1 MLNSL
6 SWNGTGGGTMVS
18 RISVMGVVCGVLT
31 AASGAAQEMPNPQAM
46 QMQVQ
51 QIMQQRPREAEAAA
65 RAFLLLVAPDRV
77 AGLDSLRDQ
86 ANAGNNQ
93 PLIVVDGA
101 PVSSPP
107 SQDQYW
113 MEVAQLTVQFDMV
126 QKLNG
131 RDSVRAQ
138 LVSRMFGL
146 EANARAEQRAYRTA
160 AESNRPAIHRRI
172 VGIIDQHFD
181 LEDMLRDLEIA
192 DIERRLADV
201 RAESQRRRDHRAE
214 FIKFAV
220 DDIVRDAIRPR

>member
-1 MLNSL
+1 
-6 SWNGTGGGTMVS
+6 MVC
-18 RISVMGVVCGVLT
+18 RISAVIGVLGLL
-31 AASGAAQEMPNPQAM
+31 AASSSAAQDMPNPQAM

-77 AGLDSLRDQ
+77 GSLDSLREQ

-93 PLIVVDGA
+93 PIMVVDGV

-113 MEVAQLTVQFDMV
+113 SEVAQLTVQFDMV
-126 QKLNG
+126 QKLNR

-138 LVSRMFGL
+138 LVGKMFGL
-146 EANARAEQRAYRTA
+146 EANARAQQRAYRTA
-160 AESNRPAIHRRI
+160 AESSRPAIRKQI
-172 VGIIDQHFD
+172 EALITQHFD
-181 LEDMLRDLEIA
+181 LEDQLRAREIA
-192 DIERRLADV
+192 DIERRLAEV
-201 RAESQRRRDHRAE
+201 RSESQRRRDKRAE

-220 DDIVRDAIRPR
+220 DDIVRDAIRPH

>member
-1 MLNSL
+1 MAC
-6 SWNGTGGGTMVS
+6 
-18 RISVMGVVCGVLT
+18 RISAVVGVFGLL
-31 AASGAAQEMPNPQAM
+31 AASSGAAQEMPNPQAM

-65 RAFLLLVAPDRV
+65 RAFLMLVAPERLK
-77 AGLDSLRDQ
+77 GLDSLREQ
-86 ANAGNNQ
+86 ANAGRNQ
-93 PLIVVDGA
+93 PLVVVDGV

-160 AESNRPAIHRRI
+160 SESNRPAIHRQI
-172 VGIIDQHFD
+172 VVLIDQHFD

-192 DIERRLADV
+192 DIERRLTEV

-220 DDIVRDAIRPR
+220 DDIVRDAVRPR

>member
-1 MLNSL
+1 MAC
-6 SWNGTGGGTMVS
+6 
-18 RISVMGVVCGVLT
+18 RISAVVGVFGLL
-31 AASGAAQEMPNPQAM
+31 AASASAAQEMPDPQAM

-65 RAFLLLVAPDRV
+65 RAFLMLVAPERLK
-77 AGLDSLRDQ
+77 GLDSLREQ
-86 ANAGNNQ
+86 ANAGHNQ
-93 PLIVVDGA
+93 PVVVVDGV

-126 QKLNG
+126 QKLNS
-131 RDSVRAQ
+131 RDSARAQ

-146 EANARAEQRAYRTA
+146 EANARAQQRAYRTA
-160 AESNRPAIHRRI
+160 SESNRPAIHRQI
-172 VGIIDQHFD
+172 VVIIDQHFD

-192 DIERRLADV
+192 DIERRLTEV

-220 DDIVRDAIRPR
+220 DDIVRDAVRPQ

>member
-1 MLNSL
+1 MAC
-6 SWNGTGGGTMVS
+6 
-18 RISVMGVVCGVLT
+18 RISAVIGVFGLL
-31 AASGAAQEMPNPQAM
+31 AASSGAAQEMPNPQAM

-65 RAFLLLVAPDRV
+65 RAFLMLVAPERV
-77 AGLDSLRDQ
+77 NGLDSLREQ

-93 PLIVVDGA
+93 PIIVVDGV

-126 QKLNG
+126 QKLNR

-138 LVSRMFGL
+138 LVGRMFGL
-146 EANARAEQRAYRTA
+146 EANARAGQRAYRTIS
-160 AESNRPAIHRRI
+160 ESNRPAIRKRI
-172 VGIIDQHFD
+172 EALISQHFD
-181 LEDMLRDLEIA
+181 IEDQLRSLEIA

-201 RAESQRRRDHRAE
+201 RAESQRRREKRAE

>member
-1 MLNSL
+1 
-6 SWNGTGGGTMVS
+6 MVC
-18 RISVMGVVCGVLT
+18 RIDVIGVLALLT
-31 AASGAAQEMPNPQAM
+31 VSSSAAQEMPNPQAM

-65 RAFLLLVAPDRV
+65 RAFLMLVAPERLK
-77 AGLDSLRDQ
+77 GLDSLREQ
-86 ANAGNNQ
+86 ANAGHNQ
-93 PLIVVDGA
+93 PVVVVDGV

-160 AESNRPAIHRRI
+160 SESNRPAIRRQI
-172 VGIIDQHFD
+172 VVIIDQHFD

-192 DIERRLADV
+192 DIERRLTEV

-220 DDIVRDAIRPR
+220 DDIVRDAVRPQ

>member
-1 MLNSL
+1 MAC
-6 SWNGTGGGTMVS
+6 
-18 RISVMGVVCGVLT
+18 RINAVVGVFGLL
-31 AASGAAQEMPNPQAM
+31 AASASAAQEMPNPQAM

-51 QIMQQRPREAEAAA
+51 QIMQQRPHEAEAAA
-65 RAFLLLVAPDRV
+65 RAFLMLVAPERLK
-77 AGLDSLRDQ
+77 GLDSLREQ
-86 ANAGNNQ
+86 ANAGHNQ
-93 PLIVVDGA
+93 PIVVVDGV

-126 QKLNG
+126 KKLKG

-160 AESNRPAIHRRI
+160 SESNRSAIHRRI
-172 VGIIDQHFD
+172 VVIIDQHFD

-214 FIKFAV
+214 YIKFAV

>member
-1 MLNSL
+1 MAC
-6 SWNGTGGGTMVS
+6 
-18 RISVMGVVCGVLT
+18 RISAVMGVFGLL
-31 AASGAAQEMPNPQAM
+31 AASSGAAQEMPNPQAM

-65 RAFLLLVAPDRV
+65 RAFLMLVAPERLK
-77 AGLDSLRDQ
+77 GLDSLREQ
-86 ANAGNNQ
+86 ANAGHNQ
-93 PLIVVDGA
+93 PIVVVDGV

-160 AESNRPAIHRRI
+160 SESNRPAIQRRI
-172 VGIIDQHFD
+172 VVIIDQHFD
-181 LEDMLRDLEIA
+181 VEDMLRDLEIA

-201 RAESQRRRDHRAE
+201 RAESQRRREKRAE

-220 DDIVRDAIRPR
+220 DDIVRDAVRPR

>member
-1 MLNSL
+1 
-6 SWNGTGGGTMVS
+6 
-18 RISVMGVVCGVLT
+18 MGVFGLL
-31 AASGAAQEMPNPQAM
+31 AASSSAAQEMPNPQAM

-65 RAFLLLVAPDRV
+65 RAFLMLVAPERLK
-77 AGLDSLRDQ
+77 GLDSLREQ
-86 ANAGNNQ
+86 ANAGHNQ
-93 PLIVVDGA
+93 PIVVVDGV

-126 QKLNG
+126 QKLKG

-160 AESNRPAIHRRI
+160 SESNRPAIQRRI
-172 VGIIDQHFD
+172 VVIIDQHFD

-214 FIKFAV
+214 YIKFAV